1 MTNQFIAANLQEAI
15 YSKKEGTATSYSW
28 KSGAQI
34 LPKTLSIGKEHEFS
48 RVARKGRNLQ
58 HPIAGQV
65 IGRFTLK
72 EESPLKQYKPYKIR
86 TQIWSIDEYPL
97 FIGYGSIAI
106 SNTDGKITKD
116 SDFGDLIVLHSSDDW
131 QTIHFFYFAGM
142 VANLYEVMDFL
153 TNKII

>member
-1 MTNQFIAANLQEAI
+1 MTEQFIAANLQKAI
-15 YSKKEGTATSYSW
+15 YSKKEDTETSYAW

-48 RVARKGRNLQ
+48 KVARKGRNLQ

-65 IGRFTLK
+65 IGKFTLK

-97 FIGYGSIAI
+97 FIGYGA
-106 SNTDGKITKD
+106 
-116 SDFGDLIVLHSSDDW
+116 
-131 QTIHFFYFAGM
+131 
-142 VANLYEVMDFL
+142 
-153 TNKII
+153 